1 MLESEVKNEIAELTE
16 PESLTTSE
24 QLELE
29 SRSQPFL
36 GKWNRL
42 ISHTNWEKGAIIV
55 DWQATLAADGLKNSR
70 HSDEHWS
77 RLAGGATPQ
86 HVGRLRRT
94 FTRFGHVYQEYDGL
108 YWSHFYAA
116 LDWDDAEM
124 WLEGALQN
132 SWSVSRM
139 RNMRWETLGK
149 RPEDQPR
156 IEQIVISELDE
167 ETHSLKDPSPVSKG
181 DREYIAGPIPEGPD
195 FGDADG
201 DSPSPSRT
209 LADGNNAAAAK
220 SSGPK
225 SRPFESFTDLP
236 DDLQAAANSFKIA
249 IINHKTAGWERISL
263 LDLHSLLDALKALAT
278 SAPG

>member
-1 MLESEVKNEIAELTE
+1 MLESEIKSEISQSTELD
-16 PESLTTSE
+16 SLTNSE

-29 SRSQPFL
+29 SRSESFL

-42 ISHTNWEKGAIIV
+42 ISNTNWEKGAIIV
-55 DWQATLAADGLKNSR
+55 DWQNTLAKDGLTNSR
-70 HSDEHWS
+70 YSDEHWS

-94 FTRFGHVYQEYDGL
+94 FTRFGHVYQEYEGL

-139 RNMRWETLGK
+139 RNMRWETMGK
-149 RPEDQPR
+149 RPEDQPQ

-181 DREYIAGPIPEGPD
+181 DREFISGPIPEGPD
-195 FGDADG
+195 FGDADE
-201 DSPSPSRT
+201 DARAPSRS
-209 LADGNNAAAAK
+209 LADGNDAAAAAG
-220 SSGPK
+220 STPK
-225 SRPFESFTDLP
+225 SRPFEAFTDLP

-249 IINHKTAGWERISL
+249 IIKHKSEGWERISL
-263 LDLHSLLDALKALAT
+263 TDLHSLLDALKALAT